1 MPVPEDIVELP
12 ADAVDD
18 TLELLESAMQNGK
31 RALSHDEV
39 RPSTHACAHKARDA
53 YRELVQAHPGY
64 ELEGGDADD

>member
-1 MPVPEDIVELP
+1 MSEDTVELP
-12 ADAVDD
+12 TDAVDD
-18 TLELLESAMQNGK
+18 TLELLEGAMQNGK

-64 ELEGGDADD
+64 ELTDGDER